1 MEDKYFPKSWL
12 LVLDNQHGFTLIEL
26 AMALTMSAIVLIG
39 LSVLVSGS
47 YEYLQEGTNKINL
60 QQDYSFIEIILSTN
74 IKQSLYSNHEIYDS
88 YSDFMSG
95 QPTQSSGSCLKLE
108 FPSFDWMVFYKDS
121 LDFKIMKSDS
131 TTTNLVPGVVS
142 NLTFSTQTNAIQ
154 TDLYLIKN
162 QWTVGGT
169 FIHVFRN

>member
-1 MEDKYFPKSWL
+1 MEDKFFPRLWL
-12 LVLDNQHGFTLIEL
+12 FVVNNQHGFTLIEL

-39 LSVLVSGS
+39 ISVLVSGS

-60 QQDYSFIEIILSTN
+60 QQDYSFIEMILSTN
-74 IKQSLYSNHEIYDS
+74 IKQSLYSTHEIYNS

-95 QPTQSSGSCLKLE
+95 QPTQSSGSCLRLE
-108 FPSFDWMVFYKDS
+108 FSSFDWMVFYKDS
-121 LDFKIMKSDS
+121 MDFKIMKSDS

-142 NLTFSTQTNAIQ
+142 NLVFSKQTKAIQ
-154 TDLYLIKN
+154 TNLYLIKN
-162 QWTVGGT
+162 QWTVEGT